1 MAITRRWG
9 NFASMFASA
18 VAMQALLSG
27 SSLLVGLI
35 LIRRTND
42 LQYGYY
48 VLILNIVLLSGILQ
62 GAYIQP
68 QLVIRLHRAN
78 VNERADL
85 IGGLFR
91 EQRLLLLRA
100 AAVLLSLLPLL
111 WFGGLVQTSTFLLVM
126 CGAAAGLMTL
136 YREFF
141 RMVLLGFRKP
151 LEVLY
156 ADAGYVT
163 LLLAGAMLATFTT
176 APAITASLTLAIAA
190 LAGGGLC
197 ARALWRFEPWSIPGT
212 QGILWA
218 MAPLGKW
225 AVGGTAIY
233 WVFSQGYNYLVA
245 GVLSVPAVA
254 ALAATRLTIMPV
266 NLLSSGI
273 GTMMLPTVVRWL
285 NVYSQPRVLRR
296 LFGFTLLLAVAALC
310 YFSLLW
316 VFRDWV
322 FTHVLKKQFPQRDS
336 LLLLWF
342 AVGLLMLCR
351 DQLLYF
357 LTAREQFRTMTM
369 LTLASAVLALG
380 ISYWELPRVGVIAAL
395 LGVLAG
401 ELLNV
406 GGLIVLSAIESRRC
420 P

>member
-1 MAITRRWG
+1 MSVTRRWG
-9 NFASMFASA
+9 TFVPMFASA
-18 VAMQALLSG
+18 VVMQALLSG

-48 VLILNIVLLSGILQ
+48 VLILNLVLLSSILQ

-68 QLVIRLHRAN
+68 QLVVRLNRASASERAN
-78 VNERADL
+78 LV
-85 IGGLFR
+85 GGLFR
-91 EQRLLLLRA
+91 EQRLLLFLIA
-100 AAVLLSLLPLL
+100 AALFLLLPLL
-111 WFGGLVQTSTFLLVM
+111 WFAGLVQTSTFLMMLGGVM
-126 CGAAAGLMTL
+126 AALMTL

-151 LEVLY
+151 LEVLF
-156 ADAGYVT
+156 ADAGYVA
-163 LLLAGAMLATFTT
+163 LLLAGAMLATLTT
-176 APAITASLTLAIAA
+176 APAVAASVTLGIAA
-190 LAGGGLC
+190 LVGGLLC
-197 ARALWRFEPWSIPGT
+197 ARALWRFEPWNTPGT
-212 QGILWA
+212 KGILWA
-218 MAPLGKW
+218 IAPLGKW
-225 AVGGTAIY
+225 SVSGAAIY

-285 NVYSQPRVLRR
+285 NVHSQPKVLRR
-296 LFGFTLLLAVAALC
+296 LLGFTLLLSVAAIC
-310 YFSLLW
+310 YFSVLWLFRGW
-316 VFRDWV
+316 VFA
-322 FTHVLKKQFPQRDS
+322 HVLKKQFVQRDT

-357 LTAREQFRTMTM
+357 LAARERFRTMTM
-369 LTLASAVLALG
+369 LTLASALLALAV
-380 ISYWELPRVGVIAAL
+380 SYLALPRVGVMGAL

-401 ELLNV
+401 EVLNV
-406 GGLIVLSAIESRRC
+406 GGLIALSAVESRRRA
-420 P
+420 